1 MKVLFE
7 MGNIGPRI
15 LIIDDETQIRR
26 FLRVVLTGHGYV
38 VKDVRTGKEGLDAI
52 TIFVPALVI
61 LDLGLPDINGL
72 EVVRQLREWSKVPVI
87 VLSVKEQETDKIS
100 ALDAGADDY
109 VTKPFAMGELLAR
122 IRAAMRH
129 IIVDGE
135 QPVLQFEDL
144 TIDLAH
150 RRITINDKEFKLTQ
164 TEYEIVRNLAINAG
178 KVMTHRSLL
187 RAVWGPAYEMNVQ
200 YLRVYI
206 GQIRRKLESDPSR
219 PRHIMTEPGVGY
231 RLI

>member
-15 LIIDDETQIRR
+15 LIIDDEIPICW
-26 FLRVVLTGHGYV
+26 FLRVVLTSHGYV

-129 IIVDGE
+129 NVVDGE

-150 RRITINDKEFKLTQ
+150 RRITIDDKEFKLTQ

-178 KVMTHRSLL
+178 KVMTHKSLL

-206 GQIRRKLESDPSR
+206 GQIRRKLERDPSR
-219 PRHIMTEPGVGY
+219 PRHIITEPGVGY
-231 RLI
+231 RLL